1 MWLEIVHHSSVRQSR
16 VIRGRCMVDEGGSAG
31 VPPKAVYTSSLLG
44 EGESEA
50 IESATFV
57 TADGIRDPDIAA
69 IMSSKAE
76 FICPEGY
83 ERYPITK
90 QNESR
95 SPMYT
100 YGVRVISTAPIISPG
115 ETVWGRYYC
124 MFSKECRVSKT
135 CIKISNKNT
144 SPATNHLADVHG
156 IRSSRVTKIVRT

>member
-1 MWLEIVHHSSVRQSR
+1 
-16 VIRGRCMVDEGGSAG
+16 MVDEGGSAG
-31 VPPKAVYTSSLLG
+31 VPPKAVHSTSLLA

-50 IESATFV
+50 FCVRE
-57 TADGIRDPDIAA
+57 PDIAA
-69 IMSSKAE
+69 IMSYKAE

-95 SPMYT
+95 SPMYM
-100 YGVRVISTAPIISPG
+100 YGVRVISSAPVTSPE

-156 IRSSRVTKIVRT
+156 IRSSRVTKIART

>member
-1 MWLEIVHHSSVRQSR
+1 MALDRPPQSR
-16 VIRGRCMVDEGGSAG
+16 VNRDRCMVDEGGSAG
-31 VPPKAVYTSSLLG
+31 VPPKAIHSTSLLG
-44 EGESEA
+44 GGESEA
-50 IESATFV
+50 NSF
-57 TADGIRDPDIAA
+57 RDPDIAA
-69 IMSSKAE
+69 IMSFKAE
-76 FICPEGY
+76 FICPEGF

-95 SPMYT
+95 SPMYM
-100 YGVRVISTAPIISPG
+100 YGVRVISTAPVTSPE

-156 IRSSRVTKIVRT
+156 IRSSRVTKIART